1 MKTKVD
7 KPFEALS
14 SLLGKH
20 QAETAFRVTHIGL
33 EGIARGLEQV
43 NVVAIHV
50 VNEVHISKLDILCI
64 EAQRVATVFLSLE
77 VDGYLAHALTA
88 HHGVFLIADGNVD
101 LCAVRFELEL
111 GQLATIVEANDCA
124 INDMLSIAQV
134 DGNLGALGFRS

>member
-1 MKTKVD
+1 MKTKVAE
-7 KPFEALS
+7 PFEVLS

-43 NVVAIHV
+43 DVVAIHV
-50 VNEVHISKLDILCI
+50 VNEVHITELDILCS

-77 VDGYLAHALTA
+77 VDGHLAHALA
-88 HHGVFLIADGNVD
+88 VHQGIVLVVLRNVD

-111 GQLATIVEANDCA
+111 GQLATFVEANDCT

-134 DGNLGALGFRS
+134 DGNPGALGFRS